1 MASRRQQTKRG
12 KQKLILAVGV
22 TALIILIVLIV
33 GLTTFLKKYS
43 PSKEVTD
50 YKEYYSL
57 SEDDELFVVYDNE
70 QVQNHAILQDDEVYV
85 NYQTVHK
92 YLNKRFY

>member
-57 SEDDELFVVYDNE
+57 SEDDELFVVSD
-70 QVQNHAILQDDEVYV
+70 QCDTGQH
-85 NYQTVHK
+85 TVSAWK
-92 YLNKRFY
+92 II

>member
-12 KQKLILAVGV
+12 RQKLILAVGV
-22 TALIILIVLIV
+22 TVLIILIVLIV

-43 PSKEVTD
+43 PSKEVTN

-57 SEDDELFVVYDNE
+57 SEDDELFCRMMRCISIIRPCIN
-70 QVQNHAILQDDEVYV
+70 I
-85 NYQTVHK
+85 
-92 YLNKRFY
+92 

>member
-50 YKEYYSL
+50 YKE
-57 SEDDELFVVYDNE
+57 
-70 QVQNHAILQDDEVYV
+70 
-85 NYQTVHK
+85 
-92 YLNKRFY
+92 